1 MGRRT
6 QLSLTRKAGES
17 IWIEDVE
24 IIIGKTIGSKTKV
37 AIRADQDVRI
47 DRGEIRIKREAA
59 AAAAAKR
66 GEA

>member
-17 IWIEDVE
+17 IWVEDVE
-24 IIIGKTIGSKTKV
+24 IVIGKTIGTKTKV
-37 AIRADQDVRI
+37 VIRADEDVRI

-59 AAAAAKR
+59 AAAKG

>member
-1 MGRRT
+1 LIVSNIG
-6 QLSLTRKAGES
+6 QLTLTRKAGES

-24 IIIGKTIGSKTKV
+24 VVIGKTLCGKTKV
-37 AIRADQDVRI
+37 VIRADKNVRV

-59 AAAAAKR
+59 AAAKG